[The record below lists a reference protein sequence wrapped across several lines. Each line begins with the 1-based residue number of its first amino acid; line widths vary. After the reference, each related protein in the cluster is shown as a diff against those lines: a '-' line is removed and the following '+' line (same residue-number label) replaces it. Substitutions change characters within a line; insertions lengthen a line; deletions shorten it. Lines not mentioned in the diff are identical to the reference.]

1 MSKRNN
7 DSIIRNLVF
16 GIQDS
21 FGSTVGFLS
30 GVAVSGIS
38 RETLLFTGILL
49 IFVEAFSMALGSLI
63 SEHVVLE
70 ARQQKK
76 LPLFKSFAGPIT
88 MFIAYVTSGF
98 VPLTPYIL
106 FWGPYSLLISIV
118 VSLVTLSIASYF
130 SARMYKISPMHHI
143 KETLLISVIAIG
155 VGVLVGKLFPNA

>member
-1 MSKRNN
+1 MSKGKR

-38 RETLLFTGILL
+38 RDTLLFTGVLL

-63 SEHVVLE
+63 SEHVVKE
-70 ARQQKK
+70 ANQKK
-76 LPLFKSFAGPIT
+76 RLPLFKSFSGPIT
-88 MFIAYVTSGF
+88 MFTAYVVSGF

-106 FWGPYSLLISIV
+106 FWGPYSLPISIL
-118 VSLVTLSIASYF
+118 VSLITLSIAGYI
-130 SARMYKISPMHHI
+130 SARIYKISPLHHI
-143 KETLLISVIAIG
+143 KETLLISIIAIG
-155 VGVLVGKLFPNA
+155 VGVLVGKFFPNA

>member
-7 DSIIRNLVF
+7 ESIIRNLVF

-70 ARQQKK
+70 SRQKK
-76 LPLFKSFAGPIT
+76 SLPLFNSFAGPIT
-88 MFIAYVTSGF
+88 MFLAYVLKRSCSSS
-98 VPLTPYIL
+98 
-106 FWGPYSLLISIV
+106 SLHSFLGALQLDHFYISI
-118 VSLVTLSIASYF
+118 ISY
-130 SARMYKISPMHHI
+130 ISNCWI
-143 KETLLISVIAIG
+143 Y
-155 VGVLVGKLFPNA
+155 